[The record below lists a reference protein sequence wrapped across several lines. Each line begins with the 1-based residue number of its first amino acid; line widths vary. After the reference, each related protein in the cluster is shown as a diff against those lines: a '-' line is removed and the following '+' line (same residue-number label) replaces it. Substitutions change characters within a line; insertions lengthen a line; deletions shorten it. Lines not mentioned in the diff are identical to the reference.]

1 MREGLRSRA
10 KDKSNGTTYADI
22 VKNGAIAT
30 GIDQEMP
37 PIERTDYFLW
47 RLKVKHGRQTWH
59 YISPEEAKS
68 WPQSIPE
75 KYHLG
80 LPTVNLQNY

>member
-10 KDKSNGTTYADI
+10 NGKVNGETYADK
-22 VKNGAIAT
+22 VKGVVAT
-30 GIDQEMP
+30 GVETQVP
-37 PIERTDYFLW
+37 AIERTDYSLW

-59 YISPEEAKS
+59 YITPEEAKT

-80 LPTVNLQNY
+80 LDTVLFTSL